1 MIRVTGPNWKTTRA
15 LQAALAEVPETGTF
29 NFGTMHCN
37 KLEQLQR
44 MTEAGVGC
52 VPVCENF
59 NKAFALTHGKHMA
72 AVLGQIGHLEPEG
85 VGDVEIWLGRKLHHT
100 QGKDILLP
108 DNKFWRIRDYWTK
121 FIPST
126 EEWRIHIFDGKS
138 IARGKKVLA
147 DTTQVPNTPINIRNR
162 GRNWLMVHAPNPPR
176 GMRELARRAVAAVG
190 ETYGA
195 VDILV
200 GTDRK
205 FYVLEV
211 NCAPAMDEYTLAA
224 YVKAIRKR
232 FANAG

>member
-1 MIRVTGPNWKTTRA
+1 MIQVTGPRWKTTRA

-52 VPVCENF
+52 VEVTEDFDTAYESVMPMPN
-59 NKAFALTHGKHMA
+59 
-72 AVLGQIGHLEPEG
+72 GHEPIP
-85 VGDVEIWLGRKLHHT
+85 IWLGRKLHHT

-138 IARGKKVLA
+138 IARGKKVFA
-147 DTTQVPNTPINIRNR
+147 DATQAPNTPINIRNR
-162 GRNWLMVHAPNPPR
+162 GRNWLIVHAPDPPR
-176 GMRELARRAVAAVG
+176 GMRDLARRAVEACG

-200 GTDRK
+200 GVDRK
-205 FYVLEV
+205 FYALEV
-211 NCAPAMDEYTLAA
+211 NCAPAMDGYTLAA

-232 FANAG
+232 FA